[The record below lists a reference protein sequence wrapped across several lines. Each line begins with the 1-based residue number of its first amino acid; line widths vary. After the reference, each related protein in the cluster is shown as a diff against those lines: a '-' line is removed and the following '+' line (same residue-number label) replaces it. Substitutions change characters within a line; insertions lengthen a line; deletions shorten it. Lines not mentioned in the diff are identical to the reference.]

1 MRSVVKAALIALVVL
16 GTATASL
23 ACEKRHNH
31 ASHRRARVVHVPR
44 PDADRHDDW
53 SDSALLA
60 LGLFGLGW
68 LLLSR
73 RPRSGKPRQPM
84 V

>member
-1 MRSVVKAALIALVVL
+1 MRSVFKAALIVLLVL

-23 ACEKRHNH
+23 ACKRRH
-31 ASHRRARVVHVPR
+31 SHESRRQTPVVHVQR
-44 PDADRHDDW
+44 TDAEHDDDW